1 MSVEIHHA
9 GLSVS
14 DLERSIAFYSLF
26 GLEEVRRV
34 ELSGEAFSKSVKV
47 PGAVVRIAAMR
58 GDNALLELLEY
69 TDPTGKPFGRS
80 NNDIGSSHVCFRVD
94 DIDAMARKL
103 EEAGVELNAPPSI
116 APTEGPSEGI
126 RFSYLSDPDGV
137 TVEIMQAGTHNTH
150 EALGV
155 GSAS

>member
-34 ELSGEAFSKSVKV
+34 ELSGEDFSKSVKV
-47 PGAVVRIAAMR
+47 PGAVVRIAALR

-69 TDPTGKPFGRS
+69 TDPTGQPFERS
-80 NNDIGSSHVCFRVD
+80 NNDVGSSHVCFRVD
-94 DIDAMARKL
+94 DIDATARKL
-103 EEAGVELNAPPSI
+103 EEAGVKLNAPPSTP
-116 APTEGPSEGI
+116 ADHGLSEGI
-126 RFSYLSDPDGV
+126 RFSYLRDPDGV
-137 TVEIMQAGTHNTH
+137 TVEIMQAGPHNTH

-155 GSAS
+155 RSA